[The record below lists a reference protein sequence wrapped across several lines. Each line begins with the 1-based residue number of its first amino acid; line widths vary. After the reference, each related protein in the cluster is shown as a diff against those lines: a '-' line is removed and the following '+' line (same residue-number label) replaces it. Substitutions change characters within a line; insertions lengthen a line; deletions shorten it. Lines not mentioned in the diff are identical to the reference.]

1 MGPVFGRIN
10 HSKSTKNLKFRTKT
24 VFRLLCLNSLLPK
37 QKCECSRH
45 MKHVKGFIK
54 KNPGADGIFGIV
66 DVEPG
71 EWLAN
76 LDHPEKNTAHWC
88 QLCVVLE
95 DTIRISKPGRKDVP
109 ASFNP
114 FEWKESY

>member
-1 MGPVFGRIN
+1 MLILSN
-10 HSKSTKNLKFRTKT
+10 
-24 VFRLLCLNSLLPK
+24 
-37 QKCECSRH
+37 QIKCECPRH
-45 MKHVKGFIK
+45 KKHVKDFIK

-76 LDHPEKNTAHWC
+76 LDYPEKNTAHWC

-95 DTIRISKPGRKDVP
+95 DTIRVSRPGRNDVP
-109 ASFNP
+109 ASYNP
-114 FEWKESY
+114 FEWKISY